1 MYYYL
6 YRITN
11 KVNGRFYI
19 GVHKTNNL
27 EDGYMG
33 SGKIIQQAIKKY
45 GIDNFEKEIIEFF
58 NNEKEMMDKETEIV
72 NEEFLKK
79 DEVYNLK
86 RGGFGGFDYINKM
99 RLSKTPNSL
108 KKLSSSLIE
117 YYSKIPNENRRKTF
131 FGKKHSNS
139 TKSIIS
145 EKRKEFF
152 LNGGEHPRGMLGK
165 KHKKET
171 KDKQRKASIENS
183 PLRGKLGIDHPTG
196 GKTWYNNGISHI
208 RSFNHP
214 GVGWV
219 EGRIFK
225 KRNRKKG

>member
-58 NNEKEMMDKETEIV
+58 NNEKEMMDKEIEIV
-72 NEEFLKK
+72 NEEFLKR

-86 RGGFGGFDYINKM
+86 RGGFGGFDYINKLGLN
-99 RLSKTPNSL
+99 RTPEILAKRGDSIKKSYIGKNISGENSKS
-108 KKLSSSLIE
+108 
-117 YYSKIPNENRRKTF
+117 Y
-131 FGKKHSNS
+131 GKHHTDK

-152 LNGGEHPRGMLGK
+152 LSGGEHPRGMLGK

-183 PLRGKLGIDHPTG
+183 PLRGKLGMDHPTG